1 MLKKWLRLLYT
12 AALIV
17 GVLLSFFAAVE
28 VLRAF
33 QTLHGLHPAAGYAFL
48 GLIALL
54 VAWVLW
60 RVIWAIAA
68 HRPPLTPPAIRDREN
83 ASMQELERYNRYLAR
98 YIRRLTGNEAI
109 PEEVRNSAA
118 ADLAALH
125 GKLTGGSDRDVLLE
139 TARKSETEIVEPLL
153 KPLDAQADKH
163 VRACVR
169 DVTIGVALSPYR
181 SADLLIVL
189 YKNLVTLRRIIIVY
203 NSRPTLREQF
213 RVFRDI
219 LSVVATV
226 NFLNLFGK
234 MLDSLSGVPVLGRYA
249 DNLAQGAGAG
259 LMTSAAGHAAIDR
272 CRAFRGWDKEQA
284 KESLTGNLSG
294 FLTDVKD
301 IILKDVIP
309 ALGKG
314 LGGAAKRTVG
324 GVGDKIKGAAKR
336 LLGRGDEAEDAEHRP
351 GEAPAT

>member
-1 MLKKWLRLLYT
+1 MLRKWLRLLYT

-54 VAWVLW
+54 VAWLLW

-68 HRPPLTPPAIRDREN
+68 HRPALTPPAIRDREN
-83 ASMQELERYNRYLAR
+83 ASMQELQRYNRYLAR
-98 YIRRLTGNEAI
+98 YVRRLTGNEAI
-109 PEEVRNSAA
+109 PEEVRNKAA

-125 GKLTGGSDRDVLLE
+125 GKLTGGSGRDALLE
-139 TARKSETEIVEPLL
+139 TARKAETEIVEPLL

-226 NFLNLFGK
+226 NVLNLIGK
-234 MLDSLSGVPVLGRYA
+234 LLGGLGGLPLVDPVV
-249 DNLAQGAGAG
+249 QGAGAG
-259 LMTSAAGHAAIDR
+259 LMTSAAGHTAIHR
-272 CRAFRGWDKEQA
+272 CRAFRGWNAEEA
-284 KESLTGNLSG
+284 KASLARNLSG
-294 FLTDVKD
+294 FLADVTGIIVKD
-301 IILKDVIP
+301 VVP
-309 ALGKG
+309 ALGKR
-314 LGGAAKRTVG
+314 AVHVAKRTVS
-324 GVGDKIKGAAKR
+324 GVTDAVKDAGKWLVGRKG
-336 LLGRGDEAEDAEHRP
+336 EAGEGEP
-351 GEAPAT
+351 GEAPAM